1 MEQVFI
7 MENSA
12 MYVLLKQMLQNN
24 LLVVRYAELE
34 DMLTRFVKQGRI
46 SEIER
51 KDLLLRAEYLK
62 FYK

>member
-24 LLVVRYAELE
+24 LLVIRYAELE